1 MMKLFH
7 VLMRGEAPRRTA
19 LIVILVTVVGLG
31 TASGQNLSLGWGGA
45 IPTGDM
51 SDSFGTGR
59 NFEASFTVPLTEMVG
74 VRFDYFYSR
83 FTGRQN
89 ILIPATLQTEPTVID
104 ATHPTHAGL
113 FDVVVTSP
121 TDRFKVYGLGGGGV
135 YRRSVT
141 LETPSTDLI
150 PGFCDPYWFVCYPST
165 LVSGT
170 AILASRRSTDF
181 GVNVGGGV
189 AFQISDGFAIFFE
202 GRYHYVWGPEIME
215 ELSVQPLSHPRTQR
229 ANGTFFPLTFGL
241 RF

>member
-1 MMKLFH
+1 MMKLFN
-7 VLMRGEAPRRTA
+7 VLMKGEAPRRTA
-19 LIVILVTVVGLG
+19 LIVVLVTVVGLG
-31 TASGQNLSLGWGGA
+31 TASGQNLSLGGGGA
-45 IPTGDM
+45 IPLGDM

-59 NFEASFTVPLTEMVG
+59 NFEVSLTVPLTEIVG

-83 FTGRQN
+83 FRESRD
-89 ILIPATLQTEPTVID
+89 ILQAGTLQTEPTLIT

-150 PGFCDPYWFVCYPST
+150 PGFCDPYWFVCYAPLLVQST
-165 LVSGT
+165 T
-170 AILASRRSTDF
+170 ILDSRRSTDF

-189 AFQISDGFAIFFE
+189 SVQISDGFAVFFE
-202 GRYHYVWGPEIME
+202 GRYHYVWGPEIE
-215 ELSVQPLSHPRTQR
+215 ELSVNPLSEPRTER
-229 ANGTFFPLTFGL
+229 ANGTFYPFTFGV